1 MEIILNNVLLS
12 LLVAFMFV
20 ALMGLTTLL
29 VFGLMHLGGIPK
41 K

>member
-1 MEIILNNVLLS
+1 MEIILTNVILS
-12 LLVAFMFV
+12 LLVAIMFV
-20 ALMGLTTLL
+20 VLAGLTTLL